1 MSKQASPR
9 LIGAFVLGGIL
20 LAVALLALVSSMR
33 LFDDRQVFVMY
44 FESSVNNLNIGAPVK
59 WKGVPVGAV
68 TDIRIRW
75 NQDELS
81 AEVPVFVEIDLDRLA
96 VNLDDEGTLKREI
109 LNGMRA
115 QLSVESYL
123 SGLLFIELNYV
134 PNPGPP
140 RFVQREPI
148 YGEIP
153 TVPSPWSEVGEMAT
167 SVVEKFQSVDIER
180 IATELTTVLERTNH
194 LLADI
199 DAAGVSRSF
208 RSAANSFSALVG
220 SPETLALLEN
230 TAAAAAELRTLAA
243 NLNRSRATPPPRWR
257 RPG

>member
-180 IATELTTVLERTNH
+180 IATELTTVWNARTICWRTSMPP
-194 LLADI
+194 A
-199 DAAGVSRSF
+199 
-208 RSAANSFSALVG
+208 SAARSVRPQTPSARWWVRLKRWRC
-220 SPETLALLEN
+220 S
-230 TAAAAAELRTLAA
+230 RT
-243 NLNRSRATPPPRWR
+243 RRRPPPSCARW
-257 RPG
+257 PPT